1 MCPTAVV
8 VDHGGVCMCHGA
20 ELRVSRPLS
29 GCDSE
34 HVVAEPLLLLGI
46 LEGETRS
53 QSASLWRCTSGL
65 QAAL

>member
-8 VDHGGVCMCHGA
+8 DHGRACTHCGA

-29 GCDSE
+29 GHDDNC
-34 HVVAEPLLLLGI
+34 VVAQALILPGI

-53 QSASLWRCTSGL
+53 QSASLQRSASCS